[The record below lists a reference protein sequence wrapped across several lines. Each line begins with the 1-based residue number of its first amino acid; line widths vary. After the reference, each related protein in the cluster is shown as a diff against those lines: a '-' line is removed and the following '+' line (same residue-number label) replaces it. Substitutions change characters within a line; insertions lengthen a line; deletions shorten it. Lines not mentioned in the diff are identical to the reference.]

1 MKNIQTYK
9 LFENSI
15 NQIILDFRTEYPDG
29 VDFVSGE
36 YGVDIEA
43 CLDIIKQ
50 STKMDKVS
58 IKNGIYNYVLALK
71 ITDFNNKYTVS
82 SISNPNAYV
91 FNIYT
96 IITIDEFI
104 KTKSLDKLFNKIN
117 KINKFN
123 L

>member
-29 VDFVSGE
+29 VNFVSGE

-58 IKNGIYNYVLALK
+58 LKNGIYNYVLALK